1 MDILDRIRLVRR
13 TLNLNQVEF
22 AKRIGL
28 TQTALSMIEIEKTA
42 LTDKNIKLI
51 CATFAID
58 EDWLRTGNGE
68 MFGTVSPYE
77 KELLTVFSKLTAET
91 QEFILEMAQN
101 LLKRQEKQNDSDSK
115 EDRWFMWFKLIL
127 RWFSISKLI
136 ALIILLIKNIISQKI
151 QKPQKNSKKISN
163 RTYTPLMRKIF

>member
-101 LLKRQEKQNDSDSK
+101 LLKRQEKQNDSDGK
-115 EDRWFMWFKLIL
+115 EDR
-127 RWFSISKLI
+127 
-136 ALIILLIKNIISQKI
+136 
-151 QKPQKNSKKISN
+151 
-163 RTYTPLMRKIF
+163 